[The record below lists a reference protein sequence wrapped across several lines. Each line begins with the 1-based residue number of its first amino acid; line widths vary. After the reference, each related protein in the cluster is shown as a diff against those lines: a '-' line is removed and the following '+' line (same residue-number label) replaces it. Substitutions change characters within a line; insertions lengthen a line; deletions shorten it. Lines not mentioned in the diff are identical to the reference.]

1 MNSRASDFLNYFY
14 FCKDIKEV
22 CGKNLGR
29 MECSL
34 WALPVSAMI
43 VLFWTAGLLG
53 EQSKPHT
60 GLFNRDFA

>member
-1 MNSRASDFLNYFY
+1 MNSRASKFLVLFY
-14 FCKDIKEV
+14 FCKENKDV

-43 VLFWTAGLLG
+43 VLFWAAGL
-53 EQSKPHT
+53 
-60 GLFNRDFA
+60 